1 MYSGTNKTVKETVV
15 SYKHI
20 NTQPIQIWFAG
31 LLLLSLSVKVN
42 AFVPLGYQQVA
53 RLSQVPEQ
61 YFYAIALNESG
72 KQLISLDFRPWP
84 WTLNVE
90 GKAYFYP
97 TRQACYLALTDFLKV
112 GKKLI
117 DIGLMQVNWHYHQDK
132 LINPWLALDPYFNL
146 QVGARILRSE
156 YDKTHD
162 WYQAV
167 GRYHSPGLHPE
178 QKQRA
183 IHYANRVFKR
193 IETLRQHL

>member
-1 MYSGTNKTVKETVV
+1 MLDFKLAKKRKAKKTLKIFWPCLLPLVL
-15 SYKHI
+15 
-20 NTQPIQIWFAG
+20 AG
-31 LLLLSLSVKVN
+31 QCPDAL
-42 AFVPLGYQQVA
+42 AFVPSGYQQVA

-61 YFYAIALNESG
+61 YFYGIALNESG
-72 KQLISLDFRPWP
+72 KQLVSRDFRPWP

-97 TRQACYLALTDFLKV
+97 TRKACHAGLTGFLHQ

-132 LINPWLALDPYFNL
+132 LIDPWQALDPYFNL
-146 QVGARILRSE
+146 HVGARILRSE
-156 YDKTHD
+156 YEKTHD

-167 GRYHSPGLHPE
+167 GRYHSPGQNAG

-183 IHYANRVFKR
+183 DHYAAQVFRR
-193 IETLRQHL
+193 IERLRKSS

>member
-1 MYSGTNKTVKETVV
+1 MSTHFKSTR
-15 SYKHI
+15 S
-20 NTQPIQIWFAG
+20 
-31 LLLLSLSVKVN
+31 LLLVLVLWGHCILAY
-42 AFVPLGYQQVA
+42 AFVPSGYQQVA
-53 RLSQVPEQ
+53 RLSQVPEH
-61 YFYAIALNESG
+61 YFYGIALNESG
-72 KQLISLDFRPWP
+72 KQLISRDFRPWP

-97 TRQACYLALTDFLKV
+97 TRKACYLALIDFLEQ

-132 LINPWLALDPYFNL
+132 LRDPWQALDPYFNL
-146 QVGARILRSE
+146 HVGARILRNE

-167 GRYHSPGLHPE
+167 GRYHSPGQNSD

-183 IHYANRVFKR
+183 NQYAEHVFKR
-193 IETLRQHL
+193 IARLEKRS

>member
-1 MYSGTNKTVKETVV
+1 MSVYVKRI
-15 SYKHI
+15 Y
-20 NTQPIQIWFAG
+20 P
-31 LLLLSLSVKVN
+31 LLLVLMLSGHYGQTY
-42 AFVPLGYQQVA
+42 AFVPAGYQQVA
-53 RLSQVPEQ
+53 RLSQVPER
-61 YFYAIALNESG
+61 YFYGIALNESG
-72 KQLISLDFRPWP
+72 KQLISKDVRPWP

-97 TRQACYLALTDFLKV
+97 TRQACYQALIDFLGQ

-132 LINPWLALDPYFNL
+132 LRNPWQALDPYFNL
-146 QVGARILRSE
+146 HVGARILRDE

-167 GRYHSPGLHPE
+167 GRYHSPGQHSD

-183 IHYANRVFKR
+183 IHYANQVFRR
-193 IETLRQHL
+193 IARLEQRS